1 MPFAEPFLGPA
12 FFLLLLADLAVFI
25 AFPTAF
31 LVNILTTV
39 FTTTFPI
46 PPM

>member
-1 MPFAEPFLGPA
+1 MPFAQLFLGPA
-12 FFLLLLADLAVFI
+12 FFLVPLADLADVI
-25 AFPTAF
+25 AFPTAL

>member
-1 MPFAEPFLGPA
+1 
-12 FFLLLLADLAVFI
+12 LAVFI